1 MTCVDF
7 LSFAK
12 DLAVSGAAI
21 TGAIVAVKGLG
32 TWKRQLKGQFE
43 YELSRRILVT
53 LFKYRD
59 AVAGV
64 RHPAMWG
71 YEMPKPPADEMENM
85 SDADIHYYGTSKAY
99 QARWDRVQAERTSL
113 YADLLQSE
121 ALWGLALKDLFKS
134 LFSLEHELM
143 VTIQSY
149 LSMTNPAVSEIE
161 REAHR
166 NISEK
171 RRDVMYDDQSEKGDS
186 FRQEFQSAIEEIER
200 YLKPK
205 LQY

>member
-1 MTCVDF
+1 VTCSEF
-7 LSFAK
+7 FSLAK

-59 AVAGV
+59 AIAGV

-71 YEMPKPPADEMENM
+71 YEMPKPPAEEMENM

-99 QARWDRVQAERTSL
+99 QARWDRVQTERTSL

-121 ALWGLALKDLFKS
+121 ALWGVALKDLFKA

-143 VTIQSY
+143 VTIQGY

-161 REAHR
+161 KEALR
-166 NISEK
+166 NISAK
-171 RRDVMYDDQSEKGDS
+171 RRDIMYDDQSEKGDS
-186 FRQEFQSAIEEIER
+186 FKQEFQGALEEIEK

>member
-1 MTCVDF
+1 MTCVDV

>member
-1 MTCVDF
+1 

>member
-1 MTCVDF
+1 M
-7 LSFAK
+7 
-12 DLAVSGAAI
+12 
-21 TGAIVAVKGLG
+21 KGLG

-59 AVAGV
+59 AIAGV

-71 YEMPKPPADEMENM
+71 YEIAKPPAEEMENM
-85 SDADIHYYGTSKAY
+85 SDADTHYYGTSRAY
-99 QARWDRVQAERTSL
+99 QSRWDRVQTERTSL

-121 ALWGLALKDLFKS
+121 VLWGVALKDLFKA

-161 REAHR
+161 KEALR
-166 NISEK
+166 DISAK

-186 FRQEFQSAIEEIER
+186 FRQEFQSALEEIEK